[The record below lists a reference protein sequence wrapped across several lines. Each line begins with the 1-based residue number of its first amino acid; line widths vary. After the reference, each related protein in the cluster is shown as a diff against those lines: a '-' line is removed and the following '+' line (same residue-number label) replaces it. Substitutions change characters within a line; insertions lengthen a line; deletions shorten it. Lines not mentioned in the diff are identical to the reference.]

1 MSKKILIPPLKTQG
15 IKSKIVPYILDLAKY
30 NKRGI
35 YFEPF
40 MGSGVVGFNLMPQRA
55 IFSDTNPHIINFYNA
70 IKKGIISKN
79 STKEFLSQEGAKL
92 AQFGQDYYLEVRA
105 RFNYSKNPFDF
116 LFLNR
121 SCFNGLMR
129 FNLKGDFNVPY
140 CKKDKR
146 FSQSYITK
154 ICNQVDWVAKRI
166 KSNDWT
172 FICSHFVD
180 ILNQVK
186 EFDFVYCDP
195 PYIDRYSDFFN
206 KWGEKEELGL
216 FYQLNAMKAPFI
228 LSTWHSNAY
237 RTNVYIKT
245 IWNKFDMNFITHF
258 YHLGA
263 NEHNRNA
270 IKEVLI
276 KNYTLNKINTN
287 LHLTESLFKAI

>member
-1 MSKKILIPPLKTQG
+1 MSEKILIPPLKTQG
-15 IKSKIVPYILDLAKY
+15 IKSKIVPHILNLAKY
-30 NKRGI
+30 NKQGT

-40 MGSGVVGFNLMPQRA
+40 MGSGVVGFNLMPQKA
-55 IFSDTNPHIINFYNA
+55 IFSDTNPHIISFYNA
-70 IKKGIISKN
+70 IKKGIISKD
-79 STKEFLSQEGAKL
+79 STREFLSQEGAKL
-92 AQFGQDYYLEVRA
+92 AQCGQDYYLEVRA
-105 RFNYSKNPFDF
+105 RFNNYKNPFDF

-154 ICNQVDWVAKRI
+154 ICNQVDWVAKRFQ
-166 KSNDWT
+166 SNDWT
-172 FICSHFVD
+172 FICSHFAN

-186 EFDFVYCDP
+186 ESDFVYCDP

-206 KWGEKEELGL
+206 KWGEKDELEL
-216 FYQLNAMKAPFI
+216 FYQLNALKAPFI

-237 RTNVYIKT
+237 RTNEYIKT
-245 IWNKFDMNFITHF
+245 TWNKFDMNFITHF

-263 NEHNRNA
+263 NERNRNA

-276 KNYTLNKINTN
+276 KNYTHNRINTN
-287 LHLTESLFKAI
+287 LHFIESLFKAI